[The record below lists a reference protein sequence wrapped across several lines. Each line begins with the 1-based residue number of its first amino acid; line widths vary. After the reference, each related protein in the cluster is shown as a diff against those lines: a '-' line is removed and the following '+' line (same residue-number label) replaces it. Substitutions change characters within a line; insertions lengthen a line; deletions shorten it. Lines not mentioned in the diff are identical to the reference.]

1 MSWAGSP
8 VAWKSGRQSLVTTS
22 SAETELLAASEGATL
37 TYSIDAMLSDV
48 GVEPSSREIR
58 VDNSA
63 AITLASEEGGSWRTR
78 PLKVR
83 AASLRQRILEGRAS
97 IAYCPGEWQLADG
110 LTKILPSKRMEMLMQ
125 GWGLGKQEDLP
136 SQQDVQECVRCLQ
149 APAEQHEHP
158 QPTSST
164 THHPP
169 ATAHGGNLGCCM
181 GVIGLPSTSH
191 SPRGEPGLLY
201 GVIGFSSTWS
211 MRW

>member
-78 PLKVR
+78 PLKGESGVVEAEDLR
-83 AASLRQRILEGRAS
+83 REGQYSLLSGRMAAGRRPHEDPSLEAHGD
-97 IAYCPGEWQLADG
+97 AYAKGV
-110 LTKILPSKRMEMLMQ
+110 
-125 GWGLGKQEDLP
+125 GKQEDLP

-158 QPTSST
+158 QATSST